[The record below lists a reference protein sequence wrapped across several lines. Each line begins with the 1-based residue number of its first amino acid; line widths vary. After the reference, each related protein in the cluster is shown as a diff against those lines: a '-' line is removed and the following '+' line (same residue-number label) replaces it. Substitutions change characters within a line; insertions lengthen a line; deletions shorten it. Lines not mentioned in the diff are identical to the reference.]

1 METVEK
7 GRIHSTSRWSSTARC
22 ISAGSSVHLK
32 GIVAQTNGEE
42 VMLSI
47 HLVRPGLIYLR
58 KPDMHGASDRR
69 QARRV

>member
-1 METVEK
+1 M
-7 GRIHSTSRWSSTARC
+7 
-22 ISAGSSVHLK
+22 K

-42 VMLSI
+42 VMLRA

-69 QARRV
+69 QVRRV